1 MNKKR
6 EPYDRITVGE
16 RIRHKRIQLGLSQ
29 DELAVRIN
37 RATKYC
43 SDIERGM
50 CGMSIKTMLAI
61 AKALDMNLDYM
72 MFGEISETGVAAE
85 RCSDPDPYNRKGAR
99 LPKELCDTPSQT
111 IYCCNREVAYIDPFF
126 FTTSGIVRKSIFTS
140 SPRLQFKM

>member
-6 EPYDRITVGE
+6 EPYDRIAVGE

-50 CGMSIKTMLAI
+50 CGMSIETMLAI
-61 AKALDMNLDYM
+61 AKALDMNLDY
-72 MFGEISETGVAAE
+72 ITVA
-85 RCSDPDPYNRKGAR
+85 
-99 LPKELCDTPSQT
+99 
-111 IYCCNREVAYIDPFF
+111 
-126 FTTSGIVRKSIFTS
+126 GIVHLQFADLRCHPVRQRMGVVDPALDK
-140 SPRLQFKM
+140 RLQFAERNMRGSRHLCGYLFTRNTFCTPLIRISE

>member
-6 EPYDRITVGE
+6 EPYDRIAVGE

-50 CGMSIKTMLAI
+50 CGMSVETMLAI
-61 AKALDMNLDYM
+61 AKSLDTL
-72 MFGEISETGVAAE
+72 FHAKKSHQTFIVH
-85 RCSDPDPYNRKGAR
+85 
-99 LPKELCDTPSQT
+99 CDTSNLRCT
-111 IYCCNREVAYIDPFF
+111 I
-126 FTTSGIVRKSIFTS
+126 S
-140 SPRLQFKM
+140 